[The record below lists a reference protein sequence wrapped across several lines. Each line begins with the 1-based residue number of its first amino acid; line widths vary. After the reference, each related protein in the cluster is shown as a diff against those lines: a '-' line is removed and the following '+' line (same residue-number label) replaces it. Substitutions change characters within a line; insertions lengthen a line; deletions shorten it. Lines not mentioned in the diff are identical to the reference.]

1 MNRKALSPLSSTI
14 ILLVISIIIG
24 LVVMTWGRS
33 YVEQVAAPEVVIEE
47 DDTLFEDLNERL
59 AKGEITQGQYD
70 QIKEVLLSQG

>member
-33 YVEQVAAPEVVIEE
+33 YVEQAATPEVVVEE